1 MAQRRSV
8 GKHRVAAI
16 ERRKKVRMIAPESR

>member
-1 MAQRRSV
+1 MAQRRNV
-8 GKHRVAAI
+8 GEHRVVAM